1 MDKIKIGT
9 LVYVTLF
16 NSGIGCLA
24 HVKSI
29 CEDKAIVTLFEQFP
43 IAQVPLENIH
53 KVIPAPIDEKNIIS
67 DWINDELLSNCSQ
80 NGNEYLGWLYDKH
93 PVYGKIHKNGVLELR
108 SCNSRNIIPL
118 LRSAINGIFRDTLN
132 KDICLRLKQR
142 EDSLWVS
149 FYFILD
155 D

>member
-16 NSGIGCLA
+16 DNGIGCLA
-24 HVKSI
+24 HIKSI
-29 CEDKAIVTLFEQFP
+29 SEDNVIVTPLEQFP
-43 IAQVPLENIH
+43 IAQVTWRNVH
-53 KVIPAPIDEKNIIS
+53 KVIPAPIDEKNIVS
-67 DWINDELLSNCSQ
+67 DWIDSELLSNCSQ
-80 NGNEYLGWLYDKH
+80 NGNEYLGWIYNKY
-93 PVYGKIHKNGVLELR
+93 PIYGKLHKNGVLELR
-108 SCNSRNIIPL
+108 SCNSKNIMPL
-118 LRSAINGIFRDTLN
+118 LCSAINGIFRDTLD
-132 KDICLRLKQR
+132 KSICLRLKPQ